1 MSGTGLIN
9 GAEKSARHVGDRSMP
24 EFKVDTM
31 TVQQTLDAAQ
41 EASRALNN
49 QSVGL
54 AIELRIRRLQNEWY
68 QTAPEEKNKRE
79 DLYRRAQELSRIPE
93 ALNEIVVSGQNLLHQ
108 QQEAQRRDQQEFQES
123 QY

>member
-9 GAEKSARHVGDRSMP
+9 GAEKSARHVGDRSLP

-54 AIELRIRRLQNEWY
+54 AIEIRIRRLQNEWY

-108 QQEAQRRDQQEFQES
+108 QKEAQRRDQQEFQES